1 MKLSLE
7 IAASLNDRDVSA
19 INEIAAAGF
28 GFDEPEAMLAD
39 TVRHIQSADIV
50 QKAVQGREL
59 VGFALYTRC
68 LWRKSY

>member
-7 IAASLNDRDVSA
+7 TPMSLSNRDVYA

-28 GFDEPEAMLAD
+28 GHDEPETMLED
-39 TVRHIQSADIV
+39 TLHHIQSADIV

-59 VGFALYTRC
+59 VGFALYARC
-68 LWRKSY
+68 LWR